1 MDDSLLEAL
10 PVEVRPLVVKLMR
23 EPLVP
28 PDTLRRELRNH
39 EQEVDRVAARRADL
53 DVHLAQCIGESCVLL
68 LDALGPD
75 TPESSRRLTQ
85 LACRYLIETE
95 DGEGDLGSAFG
106 FDDDAAVLNVV
117 ARKLGRPDL
126 VVSV

>member
-1 MDDSLLEAL
+1 MDDSFLEAL
-10 PVEVRPLVVKLMR
+10 PVEVRPLVEKLMR

-28 PDTLRRELRNH
+28 PNELRRELKNH
-39 EQEVDRVAARRADL
+39 EQQVDRAAARRADL
-53 DVHLAQCIGESCVLL
+53 DVHLAQCIGESCVVL

-75 TPESSRRLTQ
+75 APEASRRLTQ

-106 FDDDAAVLNVV
+106 FDDDAEVLNAVV
-117 ARKLGRPDL
+117 RKRGRLDL